1 MLFCVV
7 QSCIKSVFG
16 LLFARLFVQDL
27 KAVTCLSTT
36 CRRSLGM
43 PSSCRCF
50 CPLAT
55 SSLPKSSWTEPPI
68 KASVS
73 VSTHSAHKKIKKEK
87 KRKSNKKM
95 TTSREEIKVL
105 SFGTI
110 LLEIVSCPTSLAVIS
125 FFFFLPLFI
134 SHVSANQ
141 FAINAG
147 KVASHLSEQFP
158 WMLLIS
164 EGLWD
169 IKAQKKQVLQDIS
182 SDTH

>member
-1 MLFCVV
+1 MH
-7 QSCIKSVFG
+7 
-16 LLFARLFVQDL
+16 LLFVCLSVQDL

-68 KASVS
+68 RASVS
-73 VSTHSAHKKIKKEK
+73 VSTHNTHQKKKKK
-87 KRKSNKKM
+87 MM

-110 LLEIVSCPTSLAVIS
+110 LLEIFSCPASLAVIS
-125 FFFFLPLFI
+125 FFFLLSLFPM
-134 SHVSANQ
+134 S
-141 FAINAG
+141 
-147 KVASHLSEQFP
+147 
-158 WMLLIS
+158 LLIN
-164 EGLWD
+164 
-169 IKAQKKQVLQDIS
+169 LQLTLEKWRHI
-182 SDTH
+182 